1 LVRGFACL
9 HARLHDLDVALPGR
23 FRRSRRRSARPPP
36 PLLRLS
42 TPHSR
47 LELIGGFGRRP
58 GRRTAGTPPAGLRAT
73 RLLRAPSFRRY
84 FADRLRAGAGRR
96 SGIGRRQGRVRR
108 GRSLLSRPR
117 GAVVMRSAPGL
128 RLLSRPRIRSLRSR
142 AGVYRWVWM
151 VVRFVCVIRVEPVCA
166 RER

>member
-1 LVRGFACL
+1 VIAFWIHTLSPPPDFEDLNSVLSTSHDPPAFLIISRQNVRIRVVSSCSLLVRGFACL

-47 LELIGGFGRRP
+47 LELIGGSGRRP
-58 GRRTAGTPPAGLRAT
+58 GRRTAGRVTGYVRAT

-84 FADRLRAGAGRR
+84 FADRLRAVRAGAGRR
-96 SGIGRRQGRVRR
+96 SGIGRRQGRVRSDHA
-108 GRSLLSRPR
+108 G
-117 GAVVMRSAPGL
+117 GGL
-128 RLLSRPRIRSLRSR
+128 
-142 AGVYRWVWM
+142 
-151 VVRFVCVIRVEPVCA
+151 F
-166 RER
+166 